1 MSHSTGHDL
10 QSLESLRSDDVR
22 ANFVHRSTFW
32 PKSLIMLK
40 KKACQMTSIIE
51 RLTSNPS
58 DWKFLPMLISG
69 IINLCNALGIP
80 MADFTVKPGVR
91 ILPEWSSY
99 WHINS
104 IYMYWSLSYTV
115 FKVCV
120 TDYNSD
126 KEDRPQ
132 YWFFIA
138 SNLLTLHTL
147 WNIHYSYPI
156 SY

>member
-1 MSHSTGHDL
+1 
-10 QSLESLRSDDVR
+10 
-22 ANFVHRSTFW
+22 
-32 PKSLIMLK
+32 
-40 KKACQMTSIIE
+40 MTSIIE

-69 IINLCNALGIP
+69 IINLCNAFGIS

-115 FKVCV
+115 FKVWV

-126 KEDRPQ
+126 NEDRPP
-132 YWFFIA
+132 YWIFYSFQSVNITHLMKYSLFISHLILISFRFMVA
-138 SNLLTLHTL
+138 ILLHFV
-147 WNIHYSYPI
+147 IFMKSKCYEE
-156 SY
+156 